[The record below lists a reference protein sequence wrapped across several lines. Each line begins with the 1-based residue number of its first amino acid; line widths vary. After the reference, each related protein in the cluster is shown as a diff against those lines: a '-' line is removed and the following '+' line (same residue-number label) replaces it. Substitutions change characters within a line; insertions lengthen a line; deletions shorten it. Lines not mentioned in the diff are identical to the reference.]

1 MHCLS
6 LTRKHEISLQR
17 LSIFFKNKHNVT
29 FANMSCLNS
38 HWSCIKHTLCMQTRL
53 QHFNTPHGD
62 PCLLTPSVPSP
73 PQFINS
79 DNNNNNKKEESNMET
94 RYLPINT
101 SSSWKGKEGKNI
113 QGLSL
118 SSQKSPFFTSLSMS
132 GRRKEKNWTQW
143 VVRRRRGEK
152 EKKKSCLFPSPYCG
166 LLFFPLIQN
175 WGLLFCLFAYENS
188 VRSRSVA
195 LSCTRRNCS
204 RLPSP
209 PPLWF
214 PPLLLFPPTA
224 LLLLL

>member
-17 LSIFFKNKHNVT
+17 LSIFFLKQAQCNIHKYVLFKLPLVVHQT
-29 FANMSCLNS
+29 YTLHAN
-38 HWSCIKHTLCMQTRL
+38 TAAAF
-53 QHFNTPHGD
+53 QHPARRSLSPHPIGAL
-62 PCLLTPSVPSP
+62 PR
-73 PQFINS
+73 QFINS

-143 VVRRRRGEK
+143 VVRRRRGKK
-152 EKKKSCLFPSPYCG
+152 EKKNLAFFQVLTVVFFFSPLYKTGVYCFVCLLMRIAFVHVQW
-166 LLFFPLIQN
+166 LFLAPDEIAP
-175 WGLLFCLFAYENS
+175 GCLPP
-188 VRSRSVA
+188 
-195 LSCTRRNCS
+195 
-204 RLPSP
+204 LPSGS
-209 PPLWF
+209 